1 MTAKNDDIVELY
13 YENFYVE
20 IVDYDDCV
28 RLDNGMLSRFGYFH
42 GSFDLEHGF
51 GSGSGIES
59 ESGSGKFGTAK
70 TEIQIS
76 EDDDCEL

>member
-28 RLDNGMLSRFGYFH
+28 HLDNGVYVYGPGENEYKVTKAEILLYE
-42 GSFDLEHGF
+42 DED
-51 GSGSGIES
+51 GIYN
-59 ESGSGKFGTAK
+59 
-70 TEIQIS
+70 
-76 EDDDCEL
+76 

>member
-28 RLDNGMLSRFGYFH
+28 RLDNGMFSRFGYFAW
-42 GSFDLEHGF
+42 FL
-51 GSGSGIES
+51 
-59 ESGSGKFGTAK
+59 
-70 TEIQIS
+70 
-76 EDDDCEL
+76 